1 MNVPTSLPL
10 SPVVGSVLPTPV
22 IDTGAE
28 SEQSQAPIPPVAAR
42 RGVLDSAFAVLDA
55 LALADE
61 DLGLTALARA
71 NGVAETS
78 VHRLDEQLVTLPI
91 RMARAGIC
99 RKERTGDAAVMA
111 P

>member
-1 MNVPTSLPL
+1 MNVPTSAPL
-10 SPVVGSVLPTPV
+10 SLVVGSVLRTPV

-71 NGVAETS
+71 SDLAS
-78 VHRLDEQLVTLPI
+78 VHRLDEQLVALTI
-91 RMARAGIC
+91 RMARHGIC
-99 RKERTGDAAVMA
+99 GRQLSGDDSVMA
-111 P
+111 L